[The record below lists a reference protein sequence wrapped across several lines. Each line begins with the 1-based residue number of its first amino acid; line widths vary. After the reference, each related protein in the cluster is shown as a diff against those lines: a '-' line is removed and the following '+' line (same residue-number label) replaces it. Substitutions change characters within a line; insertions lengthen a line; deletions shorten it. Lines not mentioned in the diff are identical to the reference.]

1 MKKYIIILM
10 LLIIACG
17 GLLMKHQYDVKKEE
31 NALFEKAKTK
41 MTEYLHKEYKGIE
54 KITYD
59 DDYFIDPTGAITVK
73 GYLNDDKSK
82 EFDGVYD
89 PASDKVGSSSVDA
102 GEK

>member
-1 MKKYIIILM
+1 M

-41 MTEYLHKEYKGIE
+41 MTEYLHKEYKGTE

-73 GYLNDDKSK
+73 GHLNDDKSK

>member
-1 MKKYIIILM
+1 
-10 LLIIACG
+10 
-17 GLLMKHQYDVKKEE
+17 MKHQYDVKKEE

>member
-1 MKKYIIILM
+1 M